1 MKQCPKCQTN
11 WDDAKRF
18 CPYDGSPLTVP
29 GGTSEKGFVPVV
41 KVVPTPPQ
49 GTPSSNQPP
58 IRPRPIRRTAD
69 DTPTMK
75 SPEPLAVW
83 RTPSGVPILKEVIEV
98 PPPDPTPPTPP
109 PETGPATPSAPLTGG
124 YPAFSSPGD
133 GIFVLDPEQIE
144 ETVEPPPEVAPQPVP
159 GLGNFVDP
167 QTPIGPDDVPHTVSV
182 IEIARRAREGRRAQ
196 SEAQNQERH
205 RTQAEYFKLLN
216 DRNRLVQQFI
226 DLLAQQGFR
235 STSQYRNEE
244 TQLLYCFNVTFG
256 ERDDKRV
263 FPITVALYRKPTY
276 SVVVSIDLLDI
287 GPNAALR
294 LARTQKIGGQVTQ
307 TEKGPVYHLDVP
319 EEFPNEYLLQWLDE
333 AFKLIFTLTYE
344 I

>member
-1 MKQCPKCQTN
+1 MKQCPKCQAN

-18 CPYDGSPLTVP
+18 CPYDGSPLTVV
-29 GGTSEKGFVPVV
+29 GGASDGGFVPIV
-41 KVVPTPPQ
+41 KVVPTPTH
-49 GTPSSNQPP
+49 GIPSVEPPP

-75 SPEPLAVW
+75 SPEPMAVW
-83 RTPSGVPILKEVIEV
+83 RTPSGVPILKEIVEV
-98 PPPDPTPPTPP
+98 PPVPQ
-109 PETGPATPSAPLTGG
+109 PETPESQPPQPAAPPFTGA
-124 YPAFSSPGD
+124 YPAYPGE
-133 GIFVLDPEQIE
+133 GIFVFDPDQVE
-144 ETVEPPPEVAPQPVP
+144 ETVESPKAETPPPQP
-159 GLGNFVDP
+159 GIGTFVDP
-167 QTPIGPDDVPHTVSV
+167 QMPIGPNDVPHTVSV
-182 IEIARRAREGRRAQ
+182 FEIARRAREDRRAQ
-196 SEAQNQERH
+196 SEAQKQERQ
-205 RTQAEYFKLLN
+205 RTQADYFKLLN
-216 DRNRLVQQFI
+216 ERNRLIQQFV

-235 STSQYRNEE
+235 SSSQYSNED
-244 TQLLYCFNVTFG
+244 TQLLYRFNVTFG
-256 ERDDKRV
+256 DREDKRV

-276 SVVVSIDLLDI
+276 TVVVSIDLLDI

-333 AFKLIFTLTYE
+333 TFKLIFTLTYE